1 MSLKLL
7 YALPLA
13 TLMLA
18 GSAHAYD
25 PIVQTRGWKQV
36 AYDKDQGCEGEVRGN
51 GQIYYIYAVGLGA
64 STQGRYHLTNVDM
77 EPIDWNITADDNGE
91 WARYYIPFHYNLE
104 YAADQPRYSGPC
116 NAASTSPSTGASE
129 ATPSSSRTGR
139 RTSQTTTISARACR
153 AAADG
158 RLLRG
163 GWSGRR
169 RGC

>member
-104 YAADQPRYSGPC
+104 YAADQPRYSGTVRITLATVQCSLNLAFDWRVGGYTVIEPDG
-116 NAASTSPSTGASE
+116 TSHIANDDDFGQSV
-129 ATPSSSRTGR
+129 SRGR
-139 RTSQTTTISARACR
+139 
-153 AAADG
+153 
-158 RLLRG
+158 
-163 GWSGRR
+163 
-169 RGC
+169 